1 MQLVYLHIII
11 YIYIHIYVYPKQ
23 TLYVPFDPII
33 SHNKFHGHIPMSSA
47 WYEQLKNRH
56 GFLGGSR
63 QESQVGS
70 FTPGISRMSRE
81 IVQLLH

>member
-1 MQLVYLHIII
+1 MQCVFTYNSM
-11 YIYIHIYVYPKQ
+11 YIPSKND
-23 TLYVPFDPII
+23 VPFDPII
-33 SHNKFHGHIPMSSA
+33 SHNKFHLHIPMSPA

-63 QESQVGS
+63 LESQVGS